1 MRKLIGLIVVLGL
14 LTLTTRAFT
23 AEEAPAMPEVPV
35 KGMVTMVDLGSDKCI
50 PCKLM
55 APILK
60 DLQKEYSGK
69 AAILFI
75 DVRIHSDA
83 QKRFRSFVIPT
94 QIFFDKEG
102 KEFYRHEGFFSK
114 EGILGVLKKAGV
126 PIVESTE
133 PSDAGRS

>member
-1 MRKLIGLIVVLGL
+1 MSKLFVLIVALGF
-14 LTLTTRAFT
+14 LTLTTRVFA
-23 AEEAPAMPEVPV
+23 AEETSSMPEVPV

-60 DLQKEYSGK
+60 DLQKEYDGK
-69 AAILFI
+69 AAIVFL
-75 DVRIHSDA
+75 DVRSHSDA
-83 QKRFRSFVIPT
+83 QKDFRAFVIPT

-114 EGILGVLKKAGV
+114 EGILGILKKAGV

-133 PSDAGRS
+133 PSDVSRN